1 MAVQT
6 NKATCALH
14 AIKLIRK
21 YFNKDEILNLL
32 TAIFFSILY
41 YNSEVWHIPK
51 LKHELKQILLSSS
64 ANAVKLAQNRP
75 NRCESFI
82 DVHKSCNKALP
93 NQIINYK
100 HAILLHKSYN
110 SFCPSMDWIELNF
123 TQTFTSRQSYFNSIK
138 SSNYKVGENL
148 ISTRLSI
155 LNHKIPLNDL
165 NLSLDS
171 FKVKYKSVFL

>member
-1 MAVQT
+1 M
-6 NKATCALH
+6 
-14 AIKLIRK
+14 
-21 YFNKDEILNLL
+21 
-32 TAIFFSILY
+32 
-41 YNSEVWHIPK
+41 WHIPK
-51 LKHELKQILLSSS
+51 LKTELKQIILSSS
-64 ANAVKLAQNRP
+64 ANTLKLTQKSP
-75 NRCESFI
+75 NRYESFI
-82 DVHKSCNKALP
+82 DIHKSCNKALP

-100 HAILLHKSYN
+100 HAILLHKTYN
-110 SFCPSMDWIELNF
+110 SMDWIELNF

-138 SSNYKVGENL
+138 SSNYKVGDNL